1 MMYTFATSLVQP
13 GATRGGNQHTVDP
26 AASQTMADPQASQP
40 SLTGLPEWQTLC
52 QHAGHV
58 RGERI
63 RDLFQAD
70 PQRYTRLSM
79 ETDRLLLDYSK
90 NLVTGDTLEHLAS
103 LAARRGLGDWI
114 EQLFTGEAVNSTENR
129 AAMHMALRNRG
140 NGAMYVGGRDVMPD
154 VDRELTRMRL
164 FVNRLHRGEYRGCTG
179 RVITDVVNVG
189 VGGSDLGAVMAT
201 EALAPYRT
209 NAIRMHFVSSIDGVH
224 VTDVL
229 ERVNPKTTLFIISSK
244 SFTTLDTMTN
254 ARTARDWFVRQV
266 ADSDAIGQHFLGV
279 SSNDAAMAEYGIR
292 EENRFRIWDW
302 VGGRY
307 SLPSAVGLPLA
318 IAVGMKNFEA
328 MLDGFYAMDQHFRTA
343 PWRHNM
349 PVLLGLLGVWYTNFL
364 GAPGHVVLPYDH
376 RLNRF
381 PAYLQQLEMESNGKC
396 VTRDGTPV
404 DYDTGAIVWG
414 EVGPN
419 AQHSFYQ
426 LLHQG
431 TRPVMA
437 DFLAPVHG
445 SAEYPEH
452 HDLALA
458 NCFAQTR
465 ALMEGQTAEQAR
477 REMEAAGVP
486 PERIE
491 RAIPH
496 KVHSGNK
503 PSNTI
508 LFDRLDPGTLGEL
521 VALYEHK
528 VFVQSVIWGIN
539 PFDQW
544 GVELGKK
551 LARELLPAI
560 TGEREA
566 DDADPSTR
574 GLLAYLHRHRN

>member
-1 MMYTFATSLVQP
+1 MANS
-13 GATRGGNQHTVDP
+13 
-26 AASQTMADPQASQP
+26 ASP
-40 SLTGLPEWQTLC
+40 SAGLTALPEWQALRE
-52 QHAGHV
+52 HG
-58 RGERI
+58 GELRNQRI
-63 RDLFQAD
+63 RDLFRDD
-70 PQRYTRLSM
+70 PARFQHFSL
-79 ETDRLLLDYSK
+79 EQGRLLLDYSK
-90 NLVTGDTLEHLAS
+90 NLVTTETMQHLRA
-103 LAARRGLGDWI
+103 LADRQDLAGWI
-114 EQLFTGEAVNSTENR
+114 ERLFAGEPVNSTENR

-154 VDRELTRMRL
+154 VQRELTRMRL

-179 RVITDVVNVG
+179 RVITDVVNIG

-209 NAIRMHFVSSIDGVH
+209 NAIRLHFVSSIDGVH

-254 ARTARDWFVRQV
+254 ARTALEWFRRQV
-266 ADSDAIGQHFLGV
+266 ADETAIQHHFLGV
-279 SSNDAAMAEYGIR
+279 SANDAAMAAYGIA
-292 EENRFRIWDW
+292 EENRFRVWDW

-307 SLPSAVGLPLA
+307 SLTSAVGLPLA
-318 IAVGMKNFEA
+318 IAVGMKHFEA
-328 MLDGFYAMDQHFRTA
+328 MLEGCYRMDQHFRTA
-343 PWRHNM
+343 PWAENL
-349 PVLLGLLGVWYTNFL
+349 PVILGLLGVWYTNFL
-364 GAPGHVVLPYDH
+364 GASGHVVLPYDH

-396 VTRDGTPV
+396 VTREGQPV

-431 TRPVMA
+431 TRPVIA
-437 DFLAPVHG
+437 DFLAPAHG

-452 HDLALA
+452 HELALA

-465 ALMEGQTAEQAR
+465 ALMEGQSADQAR
-477 REMEAAGVP
+477 REMAAAGMS
-486 PERIE
+486 EEQIE
-491 RAIPH
+491 QAVPH
-496 KVHSGNK
+496 KVHPGNK
-503 PSNTI
+503 PSNTL
-508 LFDRLDPGTLGEL
+508 LFQRLDPATLGEL

-528 VFVQSVIWGIN
+528 VFVQSVIWDIN

-551 LARELLPAI
+551 LAKELLPAV
-560 TGEREA
+560 TGERDA
-566 DDADPSTR
+566 ADADPSTR
-574 GLLAYLHRHRN
+574 GLLDYLHRHRNQ

>member
-1 MMYTFATSLVQP
+1 
-13 GATRGGNQHTVDP
+13 
-26 AASQTMADPQASQP
+26 MADK
-40 SLTGLPEWQTLC
+40 TGLPSALTNLPEWGALAE
-52 QHAGHV
+52 HAQQL
-58 RGERI
+58 RNERI
-63 RDLFQAD
+63 RDLFRSD
-70 PQRYTRLSM
+70 PDRFHRFSR
-79 ETDRLLLDYSK
+79 DNGRLLLDFSK
-90 NLVTGDTLEHLAS
+90 NLVSEKTLSLLETLAR
-103 LAARRGLGDWI
+103 RRGLEEWT
-114 EQLFTGEAVNSTENR
+114 ERLFTGERVNGTEDR
-129 AAMHMALRNRG
+129 AAMHLALRNRG

-154 VDRELTRMRL
+154 VERELTRMRL

-179 RVITDVVNVG
+179 RVITDVVNIG

-209 NAIRMHFVSSIDGVH
+209 NALRMHFVSSIDGVH

-254 ARTARDWFVRQV
+254 ARTARDWFMRQV
-266 ADSDAIGQHFLGV
+266 TDPSAMQHHFLGV
-279 SSNDAAMAEYGIR
+279 SANEQAMAEFGIT
-292 EENRFRIWDW
+292 EANRFRIWDW

-307 SLPSAVGLPLA
+307 SLASAVGLPVA
-318 IAVGMKNFEA
+318 IAVGMKQFEA
-328 MLDGFYAMDQHFRTA
+328 MLDGFHSMDQHFRTA
-343 PWRHNM
+343 PLDRNL
-349 PVLLGLLGVWYTNFL
+349 PFLLGMLGVWYTNFL

-376 RLNRF
+376 RLHRF
-381 PAYLQQLEMESNGKC
+381 PAYLQQLEMESSGKC
-396 VTRDGTPV
+396 VTRRGEPV

-452 HDLALA
+452 HELALA

-465 ALMEGQTAEQAR
+465 ALMEGQSADQARQEMLAAGMTPEQAD
-477 REMEAAGVP
+477 EAV
-486 PERIE
+486 
-491 RAIPH
+491 PH
-496 KVHSGNK
+496 KVHPGNK

-508 LFDRLDPGTLGEL
+508 LFDRLDPATLGEL

-528 VFVQSVIWGIN
+528 VFVQSVIWDIN

-551 LARELLPAI
+551 LAKELLPAV

-566 DDADPSTR
+566 SDADPSTR
-574 GLLAYLHRHRN
+574 GLLDYLHQHRGRNH

>member
-1 MMYTFATSLVQP
+1 MANS
-13 GATRGGNQHTVDP
+13 
-26 AASQTMADPQASQP
+26 ASP
-40 SLTGLPEWQTLC
+40 SAGLTALPEWQALRE
-52 QHAGHV
+52 HG
-58 RGERI
+58 GELRNQRI
-63 RDLFQAD
+63 RDLFRDD
-70 PQRYTRLSM
+70 PARFQHFSL
-79 ETDRLLLDYSK
+79 EQGRLLLDYSK
-90 NLVTGDTLEHLAS
+90 NLVTTETMQHLRA
-103 LAARRGLGDWI
+103 LADRQDLAGWI
-114 EQLFTGEAVNSTENR
+114 ERLFAGEPVNSTENR

-154 VDRELTRMRL
+154 VQRELTRMRL

-179 RVITDVVNVG
+179 RVITDVVNIG

-209 NAIRMHFVSSIDGVH
+209 NAIRLHFVSSIDGVH

-254 ARTARDWFVRQV
+254 ARTALEWFRRQV
-266 ADSDAIGQHFLGV
+266 ADETAIQHHFLGV
-279 SSNDAAMAEYGIR
+279 SANDAAMAAYGIA
-292 EENRFRIWDW
+292 EENRFRVWDW

-307 SLPSAVGLPLA
+307 SLTSAVGLPLA
-318 IAVGMKNFEA
+318 IAVGMKHFEA
-328 MLDGFYAMDQHFRTA
+328 MLEGCYRMDQHFRMA
-343 PWRHNM
+343 PWAENL
-349 PVLLGLLGVWYTNFL
+349 PVILGLLGVWYTNFL
-364 GAPGHVVLPYDH
+364 GASGHVVLPYDH

-396 VTRDGTPV
+396 VTRDGAPV

-431 TRPVMA
+431 TRPVIA
-437 DFLAPVHG
+437 DFLAPAHG

-452 HDLALA
+452 HELALA

-465 ALMEGQTAEQAR
+465 ALMEGQSADQARQEMAASGMSEAQIEQA
-477 REMEAAGVP
+477 V
-486 PERIE
+486 
-491 RAIPH
+491 PH
-496 KVHSGNK
+496 KVHPGNK
-503 PSNTI
+503 PSNTL
-508 LFDRLDPGTLGEL
+508 LFQRLDPATLGEL

-539 PFDQW
+539 AFDQW

-551 LARELLPAI
+551 LAKEMLPAV
-560 TGEREA
+560 TGERDA
-566 DDADPSTR
+566 ADADPSTR
-574 GLLAYLHRHRN
+574 GLLDYLHRQTNQ

>member
-1 MMYTFATSLVQP
+1 
-13 GATRGGNQHTVDP
+13 
-26 AASQTMADPQASQP
+26 MADTTP
-40 SLTGLPEWQTLC
+40 SRAALRTLPEWLELEE
-52 QHAGHV
+52 HATAI
-58 RGERI
+58 RELRI
-63 RDLFQAD
+63 RDLFRAD
-70 PQRYTRLSM
+70 GHRFERFSM
-79 ETDRLLLDYSK
+79 ATERLLLDFSK
-90 NLVTGDTLEHLAS
+90 NLVDANTLKLLGALAQ
-103 LAARRGLGDWI
+103 RRELEAWI
-114 EQLFTGEAVNSTENR
+114 ERLFAGEPVNNTENR
-129 AAMHMALRNRG
+129 PAMHMALRNRG
-140 NGAMYVGGRDVMPD
+140 SGAMYVGGRDVMPE
-154 VDRELTRMRL
+154 VERQLTRMRL

-179 RVITDVVNVG
+179 RVITDVVNIG

-209 NAIRMHFVSSIDGVH
+209 NAIHMHFVSSIDGVH

-254 ARTARDWFVRQV
+254 ARTARDWFLRQV
-266 ADSDAIGQHFLGV
+266 QDAEAMAQHFLGV
-279 SSNDAAMAEYGIR
+279 SANNAAMGEYGIA

-307 SLPSAVGLPLA
+307 SLASSVGLPVA

-328 MLDGFYAMDQHFRTA
+328 MLDGFHAMDQHFRTA
-343 PWRHNM
+343 PWDRNM
-349 PVLLGLLGVWYTNFL
+349 PVLLGLLGVWYTNFQ

-376 RLNRF
+376 RLHRF

-437 DFLAPVHG
+437 DFLAPAHG
-445 SAEYPEH
+445 SAEYPQH

-465 ALMEGQTAEQAR
+465 ALMEGQSAEQAR
-477 REMEAAGVP
+477 REMEATGMAAQQL
-486 PERIE
+486 EQ
-491 RAIPH
+491 AIAH
-496 KVHSGNK
+496 KVHPGNK

-528 VFVQSVIWGIN
+528 VFVQSVIWDIN

-551 LARELLPAI
+551 LAKELLPAV
-560 TGEREA
+560 TGEQEPT
-566 DDADPSTR
+566 DADPSTR
-574 GLLAYLHRHRN
+574 GLIAYLRQCRGG

>member
-1 MMYTFATSLVQP
+1 
-13 GATRGGNQHTVDP
+13 
-26 AASQTMADPQASQP
+26 MADASP
-40 SLTGLPEWQTLC
+40 PRPELTTLAEWQTLTE
-52 QHAGHV
+52 HADAL
-58 RGERI
+58 RRQRI
-63 RDLFQAD
+63 RDLFESD
-70 PQRYTRLSM
+70 PARFQRFSA
-79 ETDRLLLDYSK
+79 EHDRLLLDYSK
-90 NLVTGDTLEHLAS
+90 NLVTDATLEQLRA
-103 LAARRGLGDWI
+103 LARRRDLEGWI
-114 EQLFTGEAVNSTENR
+114 EHLFSGEAVNTTENR

-154 VDRELTRMRL
+154 VQRELTRMRL

-179 RVITDVVNVG
+179 RVITDVVNIG

-209 NAIRMHFVSSIDGVH
+209 NTIRLHFVSSIDGVH

-254 ARTARDWFVRQV
+254 ARTARDWFRRQV
-266 ADSDAIGQHFLGV
+266 TDPEAMRQHFLAV
-279 SSNDAAMAEYGIR
+279 SANEQAMAEYGIA

-307 SLPSAVGLPLA
+307 SLASAVGLPVA
-318 IAVGMKNFEA
+318 IAVGMKHFEA
-328 MLDGFYAMDQHFRTA
+328 MLEGFHGMDRHFRTT
-343 PWRHNM
+343 PWERNL
-349 PVLLGLLGVWYTNFL
+349 PVLMGLLGVWYTNFL
-364 GAPGHVVLPYDH
+364 DAAGHAVLPYDH

-396 VTRDGTPV
+396 VTRDGAPV
-404 DYDTGAIVWG
+404 DYHTGAIVWG
-414 EVGPN
+414 EAGPN
-419 AQHSFYQ
+419 AQHSFFQ

-445 SAEYPEH
+445 SAEYPDH
-452 HDLALA
+452 HELALA

-477 REMEAAGVP
+477 REMEASGMA
-486 PERIE
+486 PEEIQQ
-491 RAIPH
+491 AVPH
-496 KVHSGNK
+496 KVHPGNK
-503 PSNTI
+503 PSNTL
-508 LFDRLDPGTLGEL
+508 LFDRLDPATLGAL

-551 LARELLPAI
+551 LAKELLPAV
-560 TGEREA
+560 TGQQEA
-566 DDADPSTR
+566 TDADPSTR
-574 GLLAYLHRHRN
+574 GLLSYIHRQQ